1 MRVDMQ
7 PPKPAYETCQH
18 CSSAGC
24 GIYDNRPEP
33 CSGFQCLWLASQQV
47 PALALPAA
55 MRPDRS
61 GVAIDLNA
69 AGTVIAHC
77 ALPGSWR
84 REPMRSWLLKHARK
98 TNVILELP
106 TGAELLSPDGVT
118 EELRKVGVHASGNR
132 LYVRVSEMDRLV
144 EETMS

>member
-1 MRVDMQ
+1 
-7 PPKPAYETCQH
+7 
-18 CSSAGC
+18 
-24 GIYDNRPEP
+24 
-33 CSGFQCLWLASQQV
+33 
-47 PALALPAA
+47 
-55 MRPDRS
+55 
-61 GVAIDLNA
+61 
-69 AGTVIAHC
+69 
-77 ALPGSWR
+77 
-84 REPMRSWLLKHARK
+84 MRSWLLKHARK